1 MRLISVCLFSVER
14 LTQPQFATPQ
24 FPHRF
29 DNVQSY
35 LMCPDR
41 PAMKIDTSF
50 PVSRIRVF
58 YRKLPKRHH
67 IRHHITDHSVVN
79 QFHVTRSENT
89 LPKNFIDVYHW
100 SVD

>member
-1 MRLISVCLFSVER
+1 MTFCFAVER
-14 LTQPQFATPQ
+14 LITPYVPPK
-24 FPHRF
+24 FPNRF
-29 DNVQSY
+29 DKVESY

-67 IRHHITDHSVVN
+67 IRHAVQN